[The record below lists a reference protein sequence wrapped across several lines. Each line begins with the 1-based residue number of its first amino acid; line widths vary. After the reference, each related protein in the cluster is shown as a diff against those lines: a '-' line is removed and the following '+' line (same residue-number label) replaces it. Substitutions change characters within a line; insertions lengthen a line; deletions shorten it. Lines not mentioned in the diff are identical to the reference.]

1 MKRTI
6 RLTESELR
14 RMIAESIKRIMKEG
28 TIDDIKDIPKRSRY
42 PFMNDEDDTEVYD
55 DEIEMGVL

>member
-1 MKRTI
+1 MRRTI

-42 PFMNDEDDTEVYD
+42 PFIDDDYDDDD
-55 DEIEMGVL
+55 DEIRMGVL

>member
-1 MKRTI
+1 MRRTI

-42 PFMNDEDDTEVYD
+42 PFIDDDYDDDDD
-55 DEIEMGVL
+55 DEIRMGVL